1 MINISLCT
9 LTGSSPFLRK
19 PRIFYMSLPKVAT
32 LLRVKFTLT
41 LVLLTFSLFYPFTLV
56 VTTRGLA
63 LISRGKRGS
72 PFIKVTLTELSIS
85 NLRHAFTLK

>member
-19 PRIFYMSLPKVAT
+19 PRIFYTSLPKGAT

-56 VTTRGLA
+56 VTTGTSSDL
-63 LISRGKRGS
+63 SRKERATVYKGDTYRA
-72 PFIKVTLTELSIS
+72 V
-85 NLRHAFTLK
+85 NL

>member
-32 LLRVKFTLT
+32 LLREKFTLT

-56 VTTRGLA
+56 VTTGTNSDL
-63 LISRGKRGS
+63 SR
-72 PFIKVTLTELSIS
+72 KVRVTVSKGDTYRAV
-85 NLRHAFTLK
+85 NL

>member
-41 LVLLTFSLFYPFTLV
+41 LVLLTFSLFFPFTLV
-56 VTTRGLA
+56 VTTGTSSDL
-63 LISRGKRGS
+63 SRKER
-72 PFIKVTLTELSIS
+72 VTVYKGDTYRAV
-85 NLRHAFTLK
+85 NL

>member
-19 PRIFYMSLPKVAT
+19 PRIFYMSLPKVPT

-56 VTTRGLA
+56 VTTGTSSDL
-63 LISRGKRGS
+63 SRKER
-72 PFIKVTLTELSIS
+72 VTVYKGDTYRAV
-85 NLRHAFTLK
+85 NL